1 MKNKHG
7 VLVFVMALAVSVLTI
22 TERAR
27 AVTIDSFDDTF
38 QSITATA
45 ESSFPVSSTI
55 SASEAIGGS
64 RTLEILSV
72 TGLLSSTLAVLP
84 KPGNPDGVLTLSND
98 FGNLSSAV
106 VKWDANGFGL
116 GGVDLTALGADSIGI
131 ELVSMDLL
139 GAVDLTVIIT
149 DTGGDIATKLLAGAN
164 IGQNVFEFNTFT
176 NALNVD
182 FSLVNAISLSLQTIV
197 VAADLSIDFF
207 ETLEAPP
214 PPTVPEPATIG
225 LLGIGLA
232 GLGSVY
238 LRRKYRRSKKQQ
250 CK

>member
-7 VLVFVMALAVSVLTI
+7 VLVFVMALAVSFLTMM
-22 TERAR
+22 ESAR
-27 AVTIDSFDDTF
+27 AITIDTFDTTF
-38 QSITATA
+38 QLVSNSAPGPVTVTTAPG
-45 ESSFPVSSTI
+45 ES
-55 SASEAIGGS
+55 IGGF
-64 RTLEILSV
+64 RTMEITSV
-72 TGLLSSTLAVLP
+72 SGSLSSTLAVLP

-116 GGVDLTALGADSIGI
+116 GGMDLTALGADSIGI

-225 LLGIGLA
+225 LLGIGIA

-238 LRRKYRRSKKQQ
+238 LRRRFRRSKKQQ